1 MDLHL
6 CFYKRRY
13 AKFIIDKNNERSY
26 KSMSFLDYQ
35 KQSPEFLNKYL
46 KYKRYIDCGAQTTAD
61 ETFFD
66 LRTLFRYVKLYLYD
80 KARLDNISKEEFRT
94 IDIKDVTINDLEKMK
109 QKDLQNYIFFLDYTL
124 KNISKTRN
132 RKLASMKRFYEYLE
146 TNNLIDVNPTKYM
159 EPATVEKRQPKYLDL
174 KESKQLLAN
183 AINSDNRHKIRDYA
197 IICIFLNCSLR
208 LSELVG
214 INLTDLKID
223 DSEQSLKVTGKGNK
237 QRIIY
242 LNAAVCEAIKAYL
255 EVRPKLDK
263 SNKDYNALFLSSQQK
278 RISNRSVQNIIKT
291 KLIELLDAVGKESKK
306 YHTHSL
312 RHSGATLLYN
322 EANADIFVLKRIL
335 GHASLEATQ
344 VYTHVSDKKLKE
356 LMQNFNILDRKE

>member
-1 MDLHL
+1 
-6 CFYKRRY
+6 
-13 AKFIIDKNNERSY
+13 
-26 KSMSFLDYQ
+26 MSFLDYQ
-35 KQSPEFLNKYL
+35 KQSPEFLNNYL

-66 LRTLFRYVKLYLYD
+66 LRTLFRYIKLYLYD
-80 KARLDNISKEEFRT
+80 KARLDTITKEDFRT
-94 IDIKDVTINDLEKMK
+94 IEIKDVTINDIAKMN
-109 QKDLQNYIFFLDYTL
+109 QTDLQNYLFFLDYPL
-124 KNISKTRN
+124 ENISKTRN
-132 RKLASMKRFYEYLE
+132 RKLASMKKFYEYLE
-146 TNNLIDVNPTKYM
+146 INNLIDVNPAKNM

-174 KESKQLLAN
+174 NESKQLLAY
-183 AINSDNRHKIRDYA
+183 AITSDTRNKIRDYT
-197 IICIFLNCSLR
+197 IVCVFLNCGLR

-223 DSEQSLKVTGKGNK
+223 DSEQTLRVTGKGNK

-263 SNKDYNALFLSSQQK
+263 SNKDYNALFISSQLK
-278 RISNRSVQNIIKT
+278 RISKRSVQNIIKI
-291 KLIELLDAVGKESKK
+291 KLKELLDSIGKESQK
-306 YHTHSL
+306 YHTHTL

-335 GHASLEATQ
+335 GHESLEATQ